1 LAGEVAASRSNVLWH
16 LRHNTA
22 ILLLS
27 IHALAVVI
35 AWCAVL
41 SISASAS
48 FEQGSMLIR
57 QIMLITMLPISSA
70 SWGVR

>member
-1 LAGEVAASRSNVLWH
+1 LAGEVAASQSNVLWR

-22 ILLLS
+22 ILSLS

-41 SISASAS
+41 SISACAN
-48 FEQGSMLIR
+48 FEQVSRLIL
-57 QIMLITMLPISSA
+57 QIMLITILPISIA